1 MSIYV
6 RGTGKTG
13 RRNSTDARFKA
24 DGGRFSVALPQWA
37 SEAILEMAT
46 RKRVTKCRLVCEW
59 VIQEKGKE
67 SRTSNGPNGGG
78 K

>member
-13 RRNSTDARFKA
+13 RRNSTESRFKA

-59 VIQEKGKE
+59 VIQEQKQVKAGSDSE
-67 SRTSNGPNGGG
+67 GGRE
-78 K
+78 